1 MKNTPYLL
9 LSLFVLLVSC
19 GKKEQGLQERKAD
32 PSFIIDETYAGTI
45 HRDTSLCNN
54 SQAFQTLMEFNA
66 ATDYTIGVAAIQ
78 ESPLRPERI
87 IPLFRQNGPIH
98 STRSLTSLPVPS
110 ISINGEAISSFDTFR
125 RLDRKEFFF
134 GNTVTMEIGAGFA
147 TRSGEEGSRINFY
160 IPDIIRISS
169 PEVLGEGDLLPLC
182 DYKSFILRWN
192 ADPLNEKGVTVV
204 VEWYGSV
211 IFGNEKE
218 GSYVRCS
225 DVFPDTGEAL
235 LSREMFDGI
244 PDTGLCHM
252 TVVRGN
258 VENVLAGDYSYKF
271 VGVSEEVLDFI
282 LIRYTKHEEI

>member
-1 MKNTPYLL
+1 MKNTLYIIFSLL
-9 LSLFVLLVSC
+9 FLWVSC
-19 GKKEQGLQERKAD
+19 GKNERGEQEQNAK
-32 PSFIIDETYAGTI
+32 STFIIDETYARTVR
-45 HRDTSLCNN
+45 RDTSLCND
-54 SQAFQTLMEFNA
+54 SQVFQTRMELNA

-78 ESPLRPERI
+78 QSPLRPEI
-87 IPLFRQNGPIH
+87 IVPLLRQNRPVH
-98 STRSLTSLPVPS
+98 STRSSTPLPEPS
-110 ISINGEAISSFDTFR
+110 ISINGASMTSSGIFR
-125 RLDRKEFFF
+125 NFPEKELLF
-134 GNTVTMEIGAGFA
+134 GHTVTLGIGVDFA
-147 TRSGEEGSRINFY
+147 TRSEEDATRISFY
-160 IPDIIRISS
+160 IPKILQISS
-169 PEVLGEGDLLPLC
+169 PEVLGEGDMLPLC

-192 ADPLNEKGVTVV
+192 ADPLNEKGVVVV

-211 IFGNEKE
+211 IFGHEKE
-218 GSYVRCS
+218 GSYVRCY

>member
-1 MKNTPYLL
+1 MKNTPYIL

-19 GKKEQGLQERKAD
+19 GKNERGVQERNAE
-32 PSFIIDETYAGTI
+32 PNFIIDETYAGTI
-45 HRDTSLCNN
+45 HRDTSLCNT
-54 SQAFQTLMEFNA
+54 SQTFQTLMELNA

-78 ESPLRPERI
+78 ESPLKTEI
-87 IPLFRQNGPIH
+87 VVPLLRRNGSAH
-98 STRSLTSLPVPS
+98 CTRSSTSLPDPS
-110 ISINGEAISSFDTFR
+110 ISINGETISSFDAFR
-125 RLDRKEFFF
+125 QLRKKEFFF
-134 GNTVTMEIGAGFA
+134 GNTVTMEIGASFA
-147 TRSGEEGSRINFY
+147 TRSKEEGTRINFY
-160 IPDIIRISS
+160 IPEIIRISS
-169 PEVLGEGDLLPLC
+169 PEVLGEGDMLPLC

-192 ADPLNEKGVTVV
+192 ADPLNEKGVVVV

-211 IFGNEKE
+211 IFGHEKE
-218 GSYVRCS
+218 GSYVRCY